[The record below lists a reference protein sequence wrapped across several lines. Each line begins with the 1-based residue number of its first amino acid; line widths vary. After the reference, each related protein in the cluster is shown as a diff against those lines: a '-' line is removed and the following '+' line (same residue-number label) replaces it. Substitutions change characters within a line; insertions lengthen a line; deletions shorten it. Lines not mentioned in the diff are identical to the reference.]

1 MSQVLRCNPG
11 RVVFIDYM
19 DEAYYTALSVL
30 RPDCLIARLD
40 ADHVKKIS
48 GLNFA
53 FDGIIYETSPSDTK
67 ADLSSLRL
75 TNRTP
80 ILIDLSRNITDIY
93 AYKMCPVFRK
103 LGARNI
109 RIGAQDIL
117 IALRL
122 ILADLG
128 VFAFLDV
135 AKIKWGKEQI
145 AKQVH
150 TLLTS

>member
-1 MSQVLRCNPG
+1 
-11 RVVFIDYM
+11 
-19 DEAYYTALSVL
+19 
-30 RPDCLIARLD
+30 
-40 ADHVKKIS
+40 
-48 GLNFA
+48 
-53 FDGIIYETSPSDTK
+53 
-67 ADLSSLRL
+67 
-75 TNRTP
+75 
-80 ILIDLSRNITDIY
+80 
-93 AYKMCPVFRK
+93 MCPVFRK